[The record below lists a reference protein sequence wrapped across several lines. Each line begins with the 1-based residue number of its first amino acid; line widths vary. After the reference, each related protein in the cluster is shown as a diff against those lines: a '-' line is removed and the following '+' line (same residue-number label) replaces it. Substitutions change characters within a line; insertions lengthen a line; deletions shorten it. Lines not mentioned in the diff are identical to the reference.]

1 MILMGNIMEYLE
13 WRGDLTMSQAPFNE
27 VDNLILSHLAYA
39 NYENIV
45 EGLYS
50 NKRITVQQAAELFF
64 QKYPEE
70 VIKAQLTLTKMSAF
84 LLRKVANTDR
94 FKDVE
99 LANYVNIIDDREM
112 KQFAAVTFYL
122 TDGTVYVAFRGT
134 DNTMVGWKENFN
146 MTFMS
151 PVPAQME
158 AVIYLRE
165 AVGGTYEKIR
175 MGGHSKGGNLAAYAA
190 VKSPL
195 SLKERII
202 EVYNNDGPGFHRD
215 IIESNEYQEMVGKIK
230 TIVPESSIVG
240 MMLEHEEDYVV
251 VKSSQKVLLQHD
263 PMSWEVLGNQ
273 FIHVEH
279 VTKESKFLDVTL
291 KSWLNKMTE
300 SQRSQF
306 VDSLFIIFDATNV
319 KTIED
324 LNQDRWRKV
333 TEIIKVFNNMDPE
346 NKKVLTET
354 FKLFFNETNRV
365 YRESKKT
372 EKMLNS

>member
-1 MILMGNIMEYLE
+1 MDYLA
-13 WRGDLTMSQAPFNE
+13 WRGDLTLSQAPFNE
-27 VDNLILSHLAYA
+27 VDNLILSHIAYV

-50 NKRITVQQAAELFF
+50 NQRITVEKAAEIFF
-64 QKYPEE
+64 QKYPKE
-70 VIKAQLTLTKMSAF
+70 VIEAQLTLTKMSAF
-84 LLRKVANTDR
+84 LLRKVANTKR

-99 LANYVNIIDDREM
+99 LANYVNIIDDREL

-134 DNTMVGWKENFN
+134 DNTIVGWKENFN

-158 AVIYLRE
+158 AAIYLRE
-165 AVGGTYEKIR
+165 AVGNIPEKIR

-190 VKSPL
+190 VKSQE
-195 SLKERII
+195 SIKHRII

-215 IIESNEYQEMVGKIK
+215 IIESSEYRGMLGKIK

-240 MMLEHEEDYVV
+240 MMLEHEEEYVV

-263 PMSWEVLGNQ
+263 PMSWEVLGDK

-279 VTKESKFLDVTL
+279 VTKESKLLDVTL
-291 KSWLNKMTE
+291 KSWLDKMTE
-300 SQRSQF
+300 TQRGQF

-324 LNQDRWRKV
+324 LTQDKWRKV
-333 TEIIKVFNNMDPE
+333 TDVIRVFNNMEPE
-346 NKKVLTET
+346 NKKILTET

-372 EKMLNS
+372 EKITNG